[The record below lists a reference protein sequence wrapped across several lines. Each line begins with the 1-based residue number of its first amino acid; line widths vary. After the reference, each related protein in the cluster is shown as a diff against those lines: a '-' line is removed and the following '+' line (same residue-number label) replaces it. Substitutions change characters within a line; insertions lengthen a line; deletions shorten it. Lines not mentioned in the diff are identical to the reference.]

1 MAISWKETQVIN
13 TPLSQEV
20 IQQLDIRREILSK
33 ENSITEQELKFL
45 HSNTGWIKVS
55 SGVDE
60 IQTEGT
66 PKDPLVNKLA
76 KENILFTCL
85 HVFGGEANS
94 SRFTS
99 ADHSRKG

>member
-60 IQTEGT
+60 IQTEGI
-66 PKDPLVNKLA
+66 PKDPSVNKLA
-76 KENILFTCL
+76 KENNLFKSVL
-85 HVFGGEANS
+85 DDYE
-94 SRFTS
+94 
-99 ADHSRKG
+99 KYYYYII